1 MHHHTKKYETRI
13 LRRELLIPTIIFI
26 HRRHT
31 TRFLDD
37 DGVPFVTE
45 YLSVR
50 IFFMRGGGNKRRI
63 IVLFLVDFC
72 VKIES
77 AFKFPHSLPG

>member
-1 MHHHTKKYETRI
+1 M
-13 LRRELLIPTIIFI
+13 IFKDLDN
-26 HRRHT
+26 HLVGGPGDLAGSSAASSMWDAT

-63 IVLFLVDFC
+63 IVLFYS
-72 VKIES
+72 K
-77 AFKFPHSLPG
+77 KY